1 MLGQDSLIAIDVHP
15 VPDAKRRIP
24 EAQHNYSIC
33 KKTQYLIKVEL
44 QGWQE
49 CTKKERFYM
58 NTQLKDW
65 LRNTAANNNVKK
77 SFVFDKIVIFRSSDL
92 SSLK

>member
-33 KKTQYLIKVEL
+33 KKTQYLINIVL
-44 QGWQE
+44 QGWQK
-49 CTKKERFYM
+49 CTQKEQFYM
-58 NTQLKDW
+58 KNRLKV
-65 LRNTAANNNVKK
+65 LA
-77 SFVFDKIVIFRSSDL
+77 
-92 SSLK
+92 